1 MGGNS
6 ITPYFHILE
15 HHVIEMIERS
25 PFKSISHFQLQ
36 GQESKHQDH
45 TTTLFRCSNWRE
57 NKSYSILKRE
67 MMLMYLKACEENHN
81 WPIVGPKR
89 LKSKVPIDEVLY

>member
-57 NKSYSILKRE
+57 NKSYSTSQKRNDVNVLE
-67 MMLMYLKACEENHN
+67 GLRGKSQLAYSR
-81 WPIVGPKR
+81 PKTT
-89 LKSKVPIDEVLY
+89 